1 MSGERPGA
9 RRWQA
14 LLPALACVAT
24 LAAPLGGP
32 TGNPIM
38 NEAQTRALEFLK
50 LPDAGWFG
58 LDGAAR
64 LAMQMRLASSIA
76 PSAALPN
83 AAPQPVAA
91 VLAVG
96 APAQVAPQ
104 QRERV
109 PFLVAAQFDAR
120 REWEVNYKPNR
131 VVVASDL
138 STGRVKVGSA
148 SPHDKRRPP
157 PPSRTGAPPS
167 PQQAMDAMTSLEL
180 LNLVDLT
187 GPLQGPTRLALTVLY
202 FDWRSNT
209 VSIDVTGPGQPPA
222 GATQRTAGVAR
233 QADPRTSLKPG
244 APAGVAFSLAA
255 AGANASPLAM
265 RVMINLPLH
274 EAGLL
279 PGPGPAQLDLVPVTA
294 LLVQRDVQPTLQ
306 FDTGVTATRATGP
319 GGEALAQA
327 VFELDLRR
335 LASEPVPAGDYQV
348 YLVVGA
354 HMAGPRLLQVGR

>member
-1 MSGERPGA
+1 MSRDGPGPP
-9 RRWQA
+9 RWHA
-14 LLPALACVAT
+14 LLVALVCLVT
-24 LAAPLGGP
+24 LAATP
-32 TGNPIM
+32 TRKLTGDPTM
-38 NEAQTRALEFLK
+38 NEAQIRALELLK
-50 LPDAGWFG
+50 LPDAAWFG

-64 LAMQMRLASSIA
+64 LALQLRLAATIA

-83 AAPQPVAA
+83 AAPQPVAS

-96 APAQVAPQ
+96 APAHVAPK

-109 PFLVAAQFDAR
+109 PFLVAAQFDAQ

-131 VVVASDL
+131 VVVVSDL

-157 PPSRTGAPPS
+157 PPSRSGAPPS

-180 LNLVDLT
+180 LNLADLMGT
-187 GPLQGPTRLALTVLY
+187 LQGPTRLALTVIYL
-202 FDWRSNT
+202 DWKSNT
-209 VSIDVTGPGQPPA
+209 VSIDVAGPGQPPA
-222 GATQRTAGVAR
+222 VTQRTLGAAR
-233 QADPRTSLKPG
+233 QVDPRTGFKPG
-244 APAGVAFSLAA
+244 APAGLAFSLPP
-255 AGANASPLAM
+255 AGNASPLAL
-265 RVMINLPLH
+265 RGLVNLPLQD
-274 EAGLL
+274 AGLL
-279 PGPGPAQLDLVPVTA
+279 PGPVPPQVDLMPVTV

-306 FDTGVTATRATGP
+306 FDTGVTATRTTGA

-327 VFELDLRR
+327 VFEIDLRN

-354 HMAGPRLLQVGR
+354 HVAGPRALRLGK